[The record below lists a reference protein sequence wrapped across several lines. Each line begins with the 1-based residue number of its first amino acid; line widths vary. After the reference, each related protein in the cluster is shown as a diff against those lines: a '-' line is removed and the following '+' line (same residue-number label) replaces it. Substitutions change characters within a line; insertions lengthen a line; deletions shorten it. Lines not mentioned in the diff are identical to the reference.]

1 MSVCV
6 LRLEY
11 NGFGLRLADV
21 AHAGSEDGGFEGGVL
36 AVRLGKTE
44 VLGDVAVCVCVCV
57 CV

>member
-57 CV
+57 